1 MLFRSFSKKWNY
13 FLKENANLNSAHV
26 VLVKDNQILLLKRA
40 SNDAWMP
47 DHYAFPGGKFE
58 KGEDALDA
66 ICRECKEET
75 NLDIDKN
82 NIVFLNTISN
92 ELGHKFYLAKNF
104 SGDLKLNNEHS
115 DFKWVNPKELSSF
128 KTVPDVIIVAKAALE
143 VF

>member
-1 MLFRSFSKKWNY
+1 
-13 FLKENANLNSAHV
+13 
-26 VLVKDNQILLLKRA
+26 
-40 SNDAWMP
+40 MP